1 LDTGKKC
8 REYFD
13 GEISRKETKGHHWL
27 SSMIIEMQH
36 VEIGCD
42 SMSMITG
49 QCICAVQWQA
59 LVLVMLQLEILLPD
73 GCT

>member
-1 LDTGKKC
+1 
-8 REYFD
+8 
-13 GEISRKETKGHHWL
+13 
-27 SSMIIEMQH
+27 MIIEMQH